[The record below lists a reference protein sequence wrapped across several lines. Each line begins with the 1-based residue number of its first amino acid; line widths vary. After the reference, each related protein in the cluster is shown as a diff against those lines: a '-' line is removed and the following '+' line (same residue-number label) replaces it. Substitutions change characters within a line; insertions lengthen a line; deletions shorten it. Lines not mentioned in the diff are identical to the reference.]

1 MRTLSLQWYKEGAM
15 SISLQTDVRMV
26 KGVGPQRAELL
37 AKRGIFTLED
47 LLNYLPFRYEDR
59 IHFSKIKD
67 VQPNGT
73 YTLRARVMSGQAV
86 RGMYGRDAIYHL
98 LVQDDSGSLPC
109 KFFHGG
115 YLEGRLKPGQQLIL
129 HGKVEMD
136 KLRPARREMINPQ
149 IEVLAGEEVDSVE
162 MGRIVPIYEAVGTFG
177 TRQIRRA
184 IYATLQNLDPN
195 IPDVLPPALLQ
206 QLHYPSRRDALIHT
220 HFPDAG
226 ESLEALNLFRSPAQQ
241 RLIFEEFFLY
251 QLSLALGRRAVR
263 KENAIA
269 FRVREDKVR
278 EALKRIL
285 PFKPTNAQ
293 KRVLAEIAADLEKP
307 VPMNRLLQGDVGSG
321 KTIVALQAAVIA
333 IENGSQAALMAPTE
347 ILAVQHFLSARRILA
362 PGGHTVELL
371 ISGLKPSEKSAARE
385 RIRSGGAQL
394 VIGTHALIEEDVE
407 FNRLGFVAIDE
418 QHRFGVLQRKRLMDK
433 AARHGNA
440 PHVLVLTATPIPRT
454 LSLTLYGDL
463 EVSVLDEL
471 PPGRTPIET
480 RTTTEQHLPGVWEF
494 LRREVAAGHQGYV
507 VYPVIEESKLELKA
521 AIEEYERL
529 SKTVFPKLKLGLL
542 HGRLPSEEKEDVMQ
556 KFRRN
561 EIQIL
566 VATTVV
572 EVGVDVP
579 NATVMII
586 EHAERFGLAQLHQ
599 LRGRIGRGA
608 QQSHCILVAPSRMT
622 DDARARLET
631 MVRTTD
637 GFEIAETD
645 LQLRG
650 PGEFFGTRQS
660 GQLGFH
666 VANPIRDR
674 QLLELARKEAFALA
688 EQPAQKEALQRVLR
702 LLPGEW
708 QRRYHLARVG

>member
-1 MRTLSLQWYKEGAM
+1 M
-15 SISLQTDVRMV
+15 SINLQTEVRMV
-26 KGVGPQRAELL
+26 RGVGPQRAELL
-37 AKRGIFTLED
+37 AKRGIYTLED

-59 IHFSKIKD
+59 IQFSKIKD

-86 RGMYGRDAIYHL
+86 RGMYGRNAIYHL

-129 HGKVEMD
+129 HGKVEID
-136 KLRPARREMINPQ
+136 KLRPARREMVNPQ
-149 IEVLAGEEVDSVE
+149 IEVLSTEEVDSTE

-184 IYATLQNLDPN
+184 VYATLQDLDPN
-195 IPDVLPPALLQ
+195 LPDILPMELRQKLN
-206 QLHYPSRRDALIHT
+206 YPTRREALIHT
-220 HFPDAG
+220 HFPSPE

-251 QLSLALGRRAVR
+251 QMSLALGRRAVR

-269 FRVREDKVR
+269 FQVREDKVR

-285 PFKPTNAQ
+285 PFKPTTAQ
-293 KRVLAEIAADLEKP
+293 KRVLAEIATDLEKP
-307 VPMNRLLQGDVGSG
+307 APMNRLLQGDVGSG

-333 IENGSQAALMAPTE
+333 IENGCQAALMAPTE
-347 ILAVQHFLSARRILA
+347 ILAVQHFLSARHILA
-362 PGGHTVELL
+362 PGGYEVELL
-371 ISGLKPSEKSAARE
+371 ISGLKPAEKSQALE
-385 RIRSGGAQL
+385 RIQSGEAKM
-394 VIGTHALIEEDVE
+394 VIGTHALIEENVG
-407 FNRLGFVAIDE
+407 FHQLGFVAIDE

-433 AARHGNA
+433 AVKHGLA

-463 EVSVLDEL
+463 DVSVLDEL

-480 RTTTEQHLPGVWEF
+480 RMTTEPHLPGVWEF
-494 LRREVAAGHQGYV
+494 LRREVEAGHQGYI

-529 SKTVFPKLKLGLL
+529 SKTIYPKLKVGLL
-542 HGRLPSEEKEDVMQ
+542 HGRLSSEEKEDVMQ
-556 KFRRN
+556 RFRRN
-561 EIQIL
+561 EVQIL

-579 NATVMII
+579 NATVMVI

-608 QQSHCILVAPSRMT
+608 AKSHCILVSPRRTT
-622 DDARARLET
+622 DDARGRLET
-631 MVRTTD
+631 MVRTAN

-660 GQLGFH
+660 GELGFH
-666 VANPIRDR
+666 VANPLRDR
-674 QLLELARKEAFALA
+674 QLLELARREAFALA
-688 EQPAQKEALQRVLR
+688 EDPAKKETLQRMLR

-708 QRRYHLARVG
+708 QWRYHLARIG

>member
-1 MRTLSLQWYKEGAM
+1 M

-37 AKRGIFTLED
+37 AKRGILTLED

-136 KLRPARREMINPQ
+136 KLRPARREMVNPQ
-149 IEVLAGEEVDSVE
+149 IEVLTGEEVDSVE

-184 IYATLQNLDPN
+184 IYTTLQNLDPS
-195 IPDVLPPALLQ
+195 IPDVLPPTLLQ

-226 ESLEALNLFRSPAQQ
+226 ESLDALNLFRSPAQQ

-333 IENGSQAALMAPTE
+333 IENGCQAALMAPTE

-362 PGGHTVELL
+362 PGGYTVELL
-371 ISGLKPSEKSAARE
+371 ISGLKPSEKTAARE
-385 RIRSGGAQL
+385 RIRSGEAQL
-394 VIGTHALIEEDVE
+394 VIGTHALIEDDVE
-407 FNRLGFVAIDE
+407 FHRLGFVAIDE

-494 LRREVAAGHQGYV
+494 LRREVTAGHQGYV

-521 AIEEYERL
+521 AMEEYERL
-529 SKTVFPKLKLGLL
+529 SKTVFPKLKVGLL
-542 HGRLPSEEKEDVMQ
+542 HGRLSSEEKEDVMQ

-561 EIQIL
+561 EIHIL

-608 QQSHCILVAPSRMT
+608 QQSHCILVAPGRMT

-660 GQLGFH
+660 GQMGFH
-666 VANPIRDR
+666 VANPLRDR

-688 EQPAQKEALQRVLR
+688 EQPPQKEALQRVLR

-708 QRRYHLARVG
+708 QRRYHLAHVG

>member
-1 MRTLSLQWYKEGAM
+1 
-15 SISLQTDVRMV
+15 MV

-37 AKRGIFTLED
+37 AQRGICTLED

-59 IHFSKIKD
+59 IRFSSIKD

-115 YLEGRLKPGQQLIL
+115 YLEGRLKPGQQVIL
-129 HGKVEMD
+129 HGKVEVD
-136 KLRPARREMINPQ
+136 KLRPARREMVNPQ
-149 IEVLAGEEVDSVE
+149 IEVLSSEEVDSTE
-162 MGRIVPIYEAVGTFG
+162 MGRIVPVYEAVGTFG

-184 IYATLQNLDPN
+184 IYATLQNLEPQ
-195 IPDVLPPALLQ
+195 IPDPLPGELLER
-206 QLHYPSRRDALIHT
+206 LHYPPRREAVIAA
-220 HFPDAG
+220 HFPPQG
-226 ESLEALNLFRSPAQQ
+226 ESLEALNFFRSPAQQ

-251 QLSLALGRRAVR
+251 QLSLALGRKATR
-263 KENAIA
+263 KENALA

-285 PFKPTNAQ
+285 PFKPTGAQ
-293 KRVLAEIAADLEKP
+293 KRVLAEIAGDLEKP

-333 IENGSQAALMAPTE
+333 IENSSQSALMAPTE
-347 ILAVQHFLSARRILA
+347 ILAVQHYLSAKRILA
-362 PGGHTVELL
+362 PGGYKVELL
-371 ISGLKPSEKSAARE
+371 ISGLKPSEKAAARE
-385 RIRSGGAQL
+385 RIRSGEARL
-394 VIGTHALIEEDVE
+394 VIGTHALIEEQVAFE
-407 FNRLGFVAIDE
+407 RLGFVAIDE
-418 QHRFGVLQRKRLMDK
+418 QHRFGVLQRKKLMDK
-433 AARHGNA
+433 AASHGHA

-463 EVSVLDEL
+463 DVSVLDEL

-480 RTTTEQHLPGVWEF
+480 RMTTESHLPGVWES

-529 SKTVFPKLKLGLL
+529 SKTIFPTLKVGLL
-542 HGRLPSEEKEDVMQ
+542 HGRLSSEEKEDVMQ
-556 KFRRN
+556 RFRRN
-561 EIQIL
+561 EVQIL
-566 VATTVV
+566 VTTTVV

-579 NATVMII
+579 NATVMVI

-608 QQSHCILVAPSRMT
+608 QKSHCILVAPYRMT
-622 DDARARLET
+622 DDGRARLET
-631 MVRTTD
+631 MVRTSN

-660 GQLGFH
+660 GELGFH
-666 VANPIRDR
+666 LANPLRDR
-674 QLLELARKEAFALA
+674 ELLESARREAFLLVGD
-688 EQPAQKEALQRVLR
+688 PAKKEALERTLR
-702 LLPGEW
+702 LLPREW
-708 QRRYHLARVG
+708 QRRYYLARVG

>member
-1 MRTLSLQWYKEGAM
+1 M

-129 HGKVEMD
+129 HGKVEID

-149 IEVLAGEEVDSVE
+149 IEVLTGEEVDSVE

-184 IYATLQNLDPN
+184 IYTTLQNLDPN

-206 QLHYPSRRDALIHT
+206 QLHYPSRHDALIHT
-220 HFPDAG
+220 HFPEAG

-293 KRVLAEIAADLEKP
+293 KRVLGEIAADLEKP

-333 IENGSQAALMAPTE
+333 IENACQAALMAPTE

-371 ISGLKPSEKSAARE
+371 ISGLKPSEKAAARE
-385 RIRSGGAQL
+385 RIRSGEAQL
-394 VIGTHALIEEDVE
+394 VIGTHALIEEEVE
-407 FNRLGFVAIDE
+407 FHRLGFVAIDE

-494 LRREVAAGHQGYV
+494 LRREVVAGHQGYV

-521 AIEEYERL
+521 AMEEYERL
-529 SKTVFPKLKLGLL
+529 SKTVFPKLKVGLL
-542 HGRLPSEEKEDVMQ
+542 HGRLSSEEKEDVMQ

-561 EIQIL
+561 EVQIL

-608 QQSHCILVAPSRMT
+608 QQSHCILVAPGRMIE
-622 DDARARLET
+622 DARARLET

>member
-1 MRTLSLQWYKEGAM
+1 M

-129 HGKVEMD
+129 HGKVEID
-136 KLRPARREMINPQ
+136 KLRPARREMVNPQ
-149 IEVLAGEEVDSVE
+149 IEVLTGEEVDSVE

-184 IYATLQNLDPN
+184 IYTTLQNLDPN

-206 QLHYPSRRDALIHT
+206 QLHYPSRLDALIHT

-293 KRVLAEIAADLEKP
+293 KRVLGEIATDLEKP
-307 VPMNRLLQGDVGSG
+307 IPMNRLLQGDVGSG

-333 IENGSQAALMAPTE
+333 IKNACQAALMAPTE

-362 PGGHTVELL
+362 PGGYTVELL
-371 ISGLKPSEKSAARE
+371 ISGLKPSEKTAARE
-385 RIRSGGAQL
+385 RIRSGEAQL
-394 VIGTHALIEEDVE
+394 VIGTHALIEEAVE

-507 VYPVIEESKLELKA
+507 IYPVIEESKLELKA
-521 AIEEYERL
+521 AMEEYERL
-529 SKTVFPKLKLGLL
+529 SKTVFPKLKVGLL

-561 EIQIL
+561 DIQIL

-608 QQSHCILVAPSRMT
+608 QQSHCILVAPGRMT
-622 DDARARLET
+622 EDARARLET

-666 VANPIRDR
+666 VANPLRDR
-674 QLLELARKEAFALA
+674 ELLELARKEAFALA

>member
-1 MRTLSLQWYKEGAM
+1 M
-15 SISLQTDVRMV
+15 SISLQTEVRMV

-73 YTLRARVMSGQAV
+73 YTLRARVMGGQAI

-115 YLEGRLKPGQQLIL
+115 YLEGRLKPGQQIIL
-129 HGKVEMD
+129 HGKVEID

-184 IYATLQNLDPN
+184 IYTTLQNLDPN

-206 QLHYPSRRDALIHT
+206 QLHYPLRRDALIHT

-333 IENGSQAALMAPTE
+333 IENACQAALMAPTE

-385 RIRSGGAQL
+385 RIRSGEAQL

-463 EVSVLDEL
+463 EVSVLNEL

-494 LRREVAAGHQGYV
+494 LRCEVAAGHQGYV

-529 SKTVFPKLKLGLL
+529 SKTVFPILKLGLL

-561 EIQIL
+561 EIPIL

-608 QQSHCILVAPSRMT
+608 QKSHCILVAPGRMT
-622 DDARARLET
+622 EDARARLET
-631 MVRTTD
+631 MVRTAD

>member
-1 MRTLSLQWYKEGAM
+1 M

-37 AKRGIFTLED
+37 AKRGILTLED

-149 IEVLAGEEVDSVE
+149 IEVLTSEEVDSVE

-184 IYATLQNLDPN
+184 IYTTLQNLDPN

-220 HFPDAG
+220 HFPDAS
-226 ESLEALNLFRSPAQQ
+226 ESIEALNLFRSPAQQ
-241 RLIFEEFFLY
+241 RLIFEQFFLY

-269 FRVREDKVR
+269 FRVRQDKVR

-293 KRVLAEIAADLEKP
+293 KRVLAEIATDLEKP

-333 IENGSQAALMAPTE
+333 IENACQAALMAPTE
-347 ILAVQHFLSARRILA
+347 ILAVQHFLYARRILA

-371 ISGLKPSEKSAARE
+371 ISGLKPSEKTAARE
-385 RIRSGGAQL
+385 RVRSGEAQL
-394 VIGTHALIEEDVE
+394 VIGTHALIEEEVE
-407 FNRLGFVAIDE
+407 FHRLGFVAIDE

-480 RTTTEQHLPGVWEF
+480 RTTTEQLLPGVWEF

-529 SKTVFPKLKLGLL
+529 SKTVFPNLRLGLL

-608 QQSHCILVAPSRMT
+608 QQSHCILVAPGRMT
-622 DDARARLET
+622 EDARARLET

-688 EQPAQKEALQRVLR
+688 EQPAEKDALQRVLR

>member
-1 MRTLSLQWYKEGAM
+1 M

-37 AKRGIFTLED
+37 AKRGIYTLED

-67 VQPNGT
+67 IQPNGT

-129 HGKVEMD
+129 HGKVEID
-136 KLRPARREMINPQ
+136 KLRPARREMVNPQ
-149 IEVLAGEEVDSVE
+149 IEVLTGEEMDSVE

-184 IYATLQNLDPN
+184 IYTTLQNLDPN
-195 IPDVLPPALLQ
+195 IPDVLPPALLL

-251 QLSLALGRRAVR
+251 QLSLALGRSAVR

-333 IENGSQAALMAPTE
+333 IENGCQAALMAPTE

-371 ISGLKPSEKSAARE
+371 ISGLKPSEKTAARE
-385 RIRSGGAQL
+385 RIRSGEAQL

-407 FNRLGFVAIDE
+407 FHRLGFVAIDE

-480 RTTTEQHLPGVWEF
+480 RTTTGQHLPGVWEF

-561 EIQIL
+561 EVHIL

-608 QQSHCILVAPSRMT
+608 QQSHCILVAPGRMT
-622 DDARARLET
+622 EDARARLET

-688 EQPAQKEALQRVLR
+688 EQPVQKEALQRVLR